1 LTTQQRRPAPPQS
14 PRETLYAWEG
24 RDRANQ
30 RTRGEMRASGAAMVS
45 ATLRRQGIQTSS
57 VTKKKLQH
65 ERPISAKDLTLFTRQ
80 LATMLKAGVPLLQA
94 FSIVARS
101 QHNPALAR
109 LILGVR
115 ADVES
120 GTSLN
125 QAFAR
130 HPRHFDTLFCNLVA
144 AGEQIGLLDELLDS
158 LARYQEKTLALKSK
172 LRAALTY
179 PVAIVAVAMLVTSV
193 IMIWVVPTFKEV
205 FSSFGAE
212 LPLPTRI
219 VITLSNFMAHY
230 WWLLASLLGGGSY
243 CLLRALR
250 RSAAFRARMERWL
263 LKLPLLG
270 ELARKATIARW
281 SRTLATLFGAGIPLI
296 DALQAVSGAAGNA
309 VYADATRTISRQVAG
324 GASLTAAIEHTE
336 LFPAIVGQM
345 VAIGEE
351 SGALDQMLFK
361 VADFYEMEVTEALAA
376 LANLMEPFIMV
387 VLGVVIGGLVIAM
400 YLPIFKLGSVI

>member
-1 LTTQQRRPAPPQS
+1 MTTQQRRPARQQS
-14 PRETLYAWEG
+14 PRQTLYVWEG

-57 VTKKKLQH
+57 VAKKKLQH
-65 ERPISAKDLTLFTRQ
+65 ERPISSKDLALFTRQ

-109 LILGVR
+109 LILDVR

-219 VITLSNFMAHY
+219 VIVLSNFMAHY
-230 WWLLASLLGGGSY
+230 WWLLASLSGAGVYG
-243 CLLRALR
+243 LLRACR
-250 RSAAFRARMERWL
+250 RSAAWRARMERWL
-263 LKLPLLG
+263 LKLPLVG

-324 GASLTAAIEHTE
+324 GASLTAAIEHTA

-361 VADFYEMEVTEALAA
+361 VADFYEMEVTEALAS
-376 LANLMEPFIMV
+376 LSNLMEPFIMV